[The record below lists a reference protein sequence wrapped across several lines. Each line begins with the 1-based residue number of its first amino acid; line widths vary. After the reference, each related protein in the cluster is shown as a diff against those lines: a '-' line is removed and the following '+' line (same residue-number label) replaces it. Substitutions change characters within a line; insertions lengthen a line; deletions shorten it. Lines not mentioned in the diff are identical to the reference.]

1 MWKNYL
7 LVALRTLRRQKGYA
21 FINVFGLA
29 VGIAGCLLAGLFVRS
44 ELTFDRFHDHADRIV
59 RAWVHEDYGPDEQF
73 TNTVTPLPLGPT
85 LAAEVPEVEAF
96 TRTLPFRVTVVR
108 GAETANE
115 DAFLVDPAFFDIFS
129 FPLVAGSADPL
140 ARHDAVVLTETAA
153 RRHFGEDDPVGQSMT
168 MRMDDAERTFTV
180 AAVAA
185 DPPQTSS
192 VQFDVLLPFS
202 QSAGLVSEGQLQSW
216 FNVHAETYALLHD
229 GATPDEA
236 EAALPPIIASVL
248 GPDFDGTYT
257 VGLQPLLDIHLNPDL
272 PAGIAPVSDPRYAV
286 ILGAIALLVLL
297 IACINFTT
305 LAVGRSVERTREVG
319 VRKALG
325 AHRGQ
330 LMGQFW
336 GEATLMTGLA
346 LIAGFGLAAVAL
358 PTFND
363 IAGRTLSLRPD
374 ASLGLGALG
383 LIGIVALMAGSYP
396 AVVLSR
402 SRPAEVLRG
411 RLGLGTQAG
420 VQRGLVAL
428 QFALS
433 IGLLASTLVIA
444 QQLRYLQSTNLGY
457 DADRVV
463 ALPDASDF
471 RAGLEPLA
479 PLLSALD
486 QESAVR
492 TSSASSF
499 SFGDPAWAEAGFTDA
514 ADRYRTFRFSAV
526 APTFTETMQIALTD
540 GVGFAD
546 EPTLAAQQVVI
557 NQAFAEAFDGVAVGQ
572 PLPDPFDA
580 YTVAGIT
587 EDFHFASLHSAVEPL
602 LLVTNPRPLFE
613 GLENVGFITSP
624 ALDVLVRL
632 GPGPLPEAM
641 ATLERVWAETMPD
654 QPFEYV
660 FLDDAL
666 DQQYRAE
673 ERLGR
678 IVGIASGL
686 AVLIACLGLFG
697 LAALVAVQRRKEVGV
712 RKVLGATVAQIV
724 VLLSKDLATLVGLAF
739 IVAAPLAYLLVGQW
753 LDDFAYRIDLGLGV
767 FALAGG
773 LTLVVA
779 ILTVSVH
786 AIRAATADP
795 VDALRYE

>member
-1 MWKNYL
+1 
-7 LVALRTLRRQKGYA
+7 
-21 FINVFGLA
+21 
-29 VGIAGCLLAGLFVRS
+29 
-44 ELTFDRFHDHADRIV
+44 
-59 RAWVHEDYGPDEQF
+59 
-73 TNTVTPLPLGPT
+73 
-85 LAAEVPEVEAF
+85 
-96 TRTLPFRVTVVR
+96 
-108 GAETANE
+108 
-115 DAFLVDPAFFDIFS
+115 
-129 FPLVAGSADPL
+129 
-140 ARHDAVVLTETAA
+140 
-153 RRHFGEDDPVGQSMT
+153 
-168 MRMDDAERTFTV
+168 
-180 AAVAA
+180 
-185 DPPQTSS
+185 

-202 QSAGLVSEGQLQSW
+202 QAVGLVSERQLNSW
-216 FNVHAETYALLHD
+216 FNVHAETYVLLHE
-229 GATPDEA
+229 GVTPAEA
-236 EAALPPIIASVL
+236 EAALPPVIATAL
-248 GPDFDGTYT
+248 GPDFEGTYT

-286 ILGAIALLVLL
+286 TLGVIALLVLL

-330 LMGQFW
+330 LMWQFW

-346 LIAGFGLAAVAL
+346 LVTGFGLAASAL

-374 ASLGLGALG
+374 VSLVLGALG
-383 LIGIVALMAGSYP
+383 LIGLVAFVAGSYP

-411 RLGLGTQAG
+411 RLGLGTRSG
-420 VQRGLVAL
+420 IQRGLVAL

-433 IGLLASTLVIA
+433 IGLLAGTLAIA
-444 QQLRYLQSTNLGY
+444 QQLRYLQSSNLGY

-463 ALPDASDF
+463 TLPDASDL

-479 PLLSALD
+479 PLLTALE

-492 TSSASSF
+492 AVSASAF

-514 ADRYRTFRFSAV
+514 ADRYRTFRFSV
-526 APTFTETMQIALTD
+526 VVPTFTETMQIALTD
-540 GVGFAD
+540 GSGFA
-546 EPTLAAQQVVI
+546 PAPALAAQQAVV
-557 NQAFAEAFDGVAVGQ
+557 NRAFADAFDGVVVGQ
-572 PLPDPFDA
+572 PLPDPFGA

-587 EDFHFASLHSAVEPL
+587 EDFHYASLHSAVEPL
-602 LLVTNPRPLFE
+602 LLVTDARPLFE
-613 GLENVGFITSP
+613 GLENVSFATSP

-641 ATLERVWAETMPD
+641 ATLEQIWAETMPE

-697 LAALVAVQRRKEVGV
+697 LAALVAAQRRKEVGV
-712 RKVLGATVAQIV
+712 RKVLGATVSQIV
-724 VLLSKDLATLVGLAF
+724 VLLSKDLAALVLAAF
-739 IVAAPLAYLLVGQW
+739 AVAAPLAYLLVGQW
-753 LDDFAYRIDLGLGV
+753 LDDFAYRIDLGAGV
-767 FALAGG
+767 FVLAGG
-773 LTLVVA
+773 LTLAVA
-779 ILTVSVH
+779 LVTVGVQ
-786 AIRAATADP
+786 ALRAANADP
-795 VDALRYE
+795 VKSLRRE